1 MDGVSAPQQAAP
13 LEFEPVPAWT
23 MLDDT
28 VQRFPNLPAID
39 FFGRRWSWAETCALA
54 ERAAAGLQ
62 RIGVGKGVAVGLC
75 LPNTPYSVVMF
86 YAILK
91 AGGTVVNFNPLYTET
106 QIGSQARD
114 VGVRVMVAT
123 DLKMIQDK
131 IGALAGQGA
140 FDHVVICRFAA
151 VLPALTGLAFR
162 LFKRG
167 EVARVP
173 AQAPYLPFERLIA
186 GAAQPADVV
195 VDPARDIAVLQFTG
209 GTTGLPKAAMLSH
222 ANIVAN
228 VRQVLA
234 SGLPVREGQERILGV
249 LPLFHVFAMTG
260 VMNLGVA
267 LGAELLL
274 LPRPEMKP
282 MLRLMRRRRPTLLL
296 GVPTLFN
303 AIGNAAEAKNLDLS
317 FIKYGVSGGAAIAAE
332 AAERFTRITGCQ
344 ILEGY
349 GLSETAPVLT
359 LNPPGGARRGSVG
372 QALPG
377 TLIEIRDPEAPER
390 RMPPGE
396 KGEICA
402 AGPQVMP
409 GYHNQPEATAE
420 AFVDGLLRTGDIGYL
435 DADGYLFIV
444 DRIKDLILCG
454 GYNVYPRVIEEA
466 AHQHPAVREAVAI
479 GVPDAYR
486 GQAPKLF
493 VTLCPG
499 ATATG
504 EEIRQMLRQHLNKI
518 ELPAEV
524 EIRETLP
531 KTLVGKLSKKELV
544 AEEAAKHG

>member
-1 MDGVSAPQQAAP
+1 MDGVGAPRQAP
-13 LEFEPVPAWT
+13 IDFTVPAWS

-28 VQRFPNLPAID
+28 VRRFANCPAID
-39 FFGRRWSWAETCALA
+39 FFGRRWNWGEIGALA
-54 ERAAAGLQ
+54 GRAAAGLQ

-75 LPNTPYSVVMF
+75 LPNTPYSVVMY
-86 YAILK
+86 YAILQ
-91 AGGTVVNFNPLYTET
+91 AGGTVVNFNPLYTQK
-106 QIGSQARD
+106 QIADQARD
-114 VGVRVMVAT
+114 VGVRVMVSA

-131 IGALAGQGA
+131 IGALVAQGA
-140 FDHVVICRFAA
+140 FDQVVMCRFAN

-162 LFKRG
+162 LFKRR
-167 EVARVP
+167 EVALVP
-173 AQAPYLPFERLIA
+173 DRAPYLPFQRLIA
-186 GAAQPADVV
+186 GAAVPAPVA
-195 VDPARDIAVLQFTG
+195 VDPLRDIAVLQFTG
-209 GTTGLPKAAMLSH
+209 GTTGVPKAAMLSH

-234 SGLPVREGQERILGV
+234 SGLPVREGRERIMGV

-274 LPRPEMKP
+274 LPRPDMKP
-282 MLRLMRRRRPTLLL
+282 MMRLMRRRRPTLLL

-303 AIGNAAEAKNLDLS
+303 AISNAAEAKGIDLS
-317 FIKYGVSGGAAIAAE
+317 YIRYGVSGGAAIAAE
-332 AAERFTRITGCQ
+332 AAERFTRVTGCR

-359 LNPPGGARRGSVG
+359 LNPADGVRPGSVG

-390 RMPPGE
+390 RILAGE

-402 AGPQVMP
+402 GGPQVMP
-409 GYHNQPEATAE
+409 GYHNQPEETAN

-518 ELPAEV
+518 ELPAVVEV
-524 EIRETLP
+524 RDTLP
-531 KTLVGKLSKKELV
+531 KTLIGKLSKKELV
-544 AEEAAKHG
+544 AEEAAKQPG